1 MQVGMGHSTGKGYMY
16 SYSGFTLLYSRNQY
30 NTVSNCAPIGEKK
43 SPFSSSLISVP
54 STMSHVYDSLSSSL
68 SFPLSFLPSSGFF
81 FLIAVLYF

>member
-30 NTVSNCAPIGEKK
+30 NTVSNCAPIGKKK

-54 STMSHVYDSLSSSL
+54 STL